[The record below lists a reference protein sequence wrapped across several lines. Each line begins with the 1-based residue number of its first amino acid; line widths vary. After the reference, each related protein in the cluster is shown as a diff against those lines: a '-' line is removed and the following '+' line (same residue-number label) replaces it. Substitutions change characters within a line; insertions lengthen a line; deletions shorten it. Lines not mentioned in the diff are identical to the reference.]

1 MDLTTGVKVGS
12 RMINMVKNG
21 LFLCSI
27 GFLITIYSFSGPS
40 QQMNVGRLVV
50 GLAFILVGGLLFLKG
65 KTPKR
70 ERGDKA

>member
-1 MDLTTGVKVGS
+1 M
-12 RMINMVKNG
+12 MNMVKNG

-40 QQMNVGRLVV
+40 QQMNVGRLIV
-50 GLAFILVGGLLFLKG
+50 GLAFVLVGGVMIWREK
-65 KTPKR
+65 KTTKED

>member
-1 MDLTTGVKVGS
+1 MDLTKGVKVGS

-40 QQMNVGRLVV
+40 QQMNVGRLIV